1 MTLLEKLQNSAGYTE
16 REQLICQYILEHC
29 EQVSKMSSR
38 ELGRQTFTSSTVIIR
53 FCRKLGYESYND
65 FKVNLISDLKSAD
78 RNVQT
83 KHVNLEKQ
91 ENAISVMNK
100 IAELEKAVIEE
111 TRNRMSVDAI
121 NQICRKIDSVKYVD
135 IVAVDTNS
143 CIGDYASHM
152 FFHEGKISNTYTC
165 YNKQM
170 YLALN
175 GNTDHV
181 VFIISKSGEF
191 KEILEAAREFRKAGI
206 YTIGIT
212 GNLESSLSG
221 ICSITLEGIYHK
233 NMEHLGNLVFNTSAK
248 YIFDTITSLLLSENF
263 DRVKQLTD
271 TYGYLYHCHH
281 PENKK

>member
-1 MTLLEKLQNSAGYTE
+1 MTLLEKLQNSALYTE

-29 EQVSKMSSR
+29 EQVSRMSSR

-78 RNVQT
+78 SGLQT
-83 KHVNLEKQ
+83 EKVNLEKK

-111 TRNRMSVDAI
+111 TRKRMSVEVI
-121 NQICRKIDSVKYVD
+121 EQICRKIDLVKYVD
-135 IVAVDTNS
+135 IIAVDTNS
-143 CIGDYASHM
+143 CIGEYASHL

-175 GNTDHV
+175 GDQDHV
-181 VFIISKSGEF
+181 VFVISKSGEF
-191 KEILEAAREFRKAGI
+191 KKILEAAREFRKAGI
-206 YTIGIT
+206 CTIGIT
-212 GNLESSLSG
+212 GNLESSLAK
-221 ICSITLEGIYHK
+221 ICNITLEGIYHK

-248 YIFDTITSLLLSENF
+248 YIFDTITSMLLSENF

-271 TYGYLYHCHH
+271 TYGYLYHSHH
-281 PENKK
+281 PE

>member
-1 MTLLEKLQNSAGYTE
+1 MTLLEKLQNSALYTE

-29 EQVSKMSSR
+29 EQVSRMSSR

-65 FKVNLISDLKSAD
+65 FKVNLISDLKSTD
-78 RNVQT
+78 SGLQT
-83 KHVNLEKQ
+83 EKVNLEKK

-111 TRNRMSVDAI
+111 TRKRMSIEVI
-121 NQICRKIDSVKYVD
+121 EQICRKIDLVKYVD
-135 IVAVDTNS
+135 IIAVDANS
-143 CIGDYASHM
+143 CIGEYASHL

-175 GNTDHV
+175 GDRDHV
-181 VFIISKSGEF
+181 VFVISKSGEF
-191 KEILEAAREFRKAGI
+191 KKILETAREFRKAGI
-206 YTIGIT
+206 CTIGIT
-212 GNLESSLSG
+212 GNLESSLAK

-248 YIFDTITSLLLSENF
+248 YIFDTITSMLLSENF

-271 TYGYLYHCHH
+271 TYGYLYHSHH
-281 PENKK
+281 PE